1 MLNVEDV
8 MSSTFH
14 FEGAR
19 VVQVPELCY
28 RVVGGEDKAYA
39 DVLLEVRLPADR
51 AGNSQLSVVEVESW
65 LKVAEAAAKLN
76 AGDVVSASG
85 WVSGRSYVDRN
96 GRQRYAVRLRLKGL
110 TVQRKGER
118 YEGGED
124 LGF

>member
-19 VVQVPELCY
+19 VVQRPDLCY
-28 RVVGGEDKAYA
+28 RFVGGEDKPYA

-118 YEGGED
+118 YEGGEE

>member
-1 MLNVEDV
+1 

-14 FEGAR
+14 FEGAK
-19 VVQVPELCY
+19 VVRQPELCY

-51 AGNSQLSVVEVESW
+51 AGNSQTSVVEVEAW
-65 LKVAEAAAKLN
+65 LKMVEEATKLGT
-76 AGDVVSASG
+76 GDIVSASG
-85 WVSGRSYVDRN
+85 WVSGRSYVDRY

-110 TVQRKGER
+110 TVQRKGKS
-118 YEGGED
+118 YEGGEE

>member
-1 MLNVEDV
+1 

-19 VVQVPELCY
+19 VVQAPELCY
-28 RVVGGEDKAYA
+28 KFVAGSEKPYA

-51 AGNSQLSVVEVESW
+51 AGNSQLSIVEVEAW
-65 LKVAEAAAKLN
+65 MKMAGEATKLGT
-76 AGDVVSASG
+76 GDVVSASG
-85 WVSGRSYVDRN
+85 WVSGRSYVDRY

-118 YEGGED
+118 YEGGEE

>member
-1 MLNVEDV
+1 

-19 VVQVPELCY
+19 VVQRPELCY
-28 RVVGGEDKAYA
+28 RFVGGEDKPYA

-65 LKVAEAAAKLN
+65 LKVAEAAVKLN
-76 AGDVVSASG
+76 AGDIVSASG

-110 TVQRKGER
+110 TVQRKGASHD
-118 YEGGED
+118 GGEE

>member
-1 MLNVEDV
+1 

-19 VVQVPELCY
+19 VVQQPEVMC
-28 RVVGGEDKAYA
+28 RMVAATPRNYA

-51 AGNSQLSVVEVESW
+51 AGNSQLSIVEVEAW
-65 LKVAEAAAKLN
+65 TLVADQAADLRP
-76 AGDVVSASG
+76 GDVVSAHG

-96 GRQRYAVRLRLKGL
+96 GRQRYATRLRLKGL
-110 TVQRKGER
+110 MVQRKGER
-118 YEGGED
+118 YEDGE